1 MTIVEEFLE
10 ISRHEN
16 DDRVAI
22 AQSSQDLIEAV
33 NQDDIEAVIYDGFD
47 ATDLNTYF
55 SSLTEEEIRDLS
67 VAYTILKAGENHEEL
82 RERLPAP
89 LFSAIDELSALFF
102 EASGEEE
109 ISFKLGYFSNA
120 KMHPHF
126 SDQMTF
132 AFDKVGTEWENGT
145 VDQQTPFFM
154 KSNFLHKTPD
164 IAKQNPRPIMV
175 FSAPSSYG
183 L

>member
-55 SSLTEEEIRDLS
+55 SSLTEEELS
-67 VAYTILKAGENHEEL
+67 LIH
-82 RERLPAP
+82 
-89 LFSAIDELSALFF
+89 I
-102 EASGEEE
+102 
-109 ISFKLGYFSNA
+109 
-120 KMHPHF
+120 
-126 SDQMTF
+126 
-132 AFDKVGTEWENGT
+132 
-145 VDQQTPFFM
+145 
-154 KSNFLHKTPD
+154 
-164 IAKQNPRPIMV
+164 
-175 FSAPSSYG
+175 
-183 L
+183 